1 MHTLYHTA
9 PEENYRNNEIVI
21 PIWRCKFPFTL
32 CIDAFRVLYMKFH
45 HVVISIEFESMT
57 VKSPIEIGRDI
68 IGFNPEKPVIID
80 FKTWLLPER
89 NKIIINS
96 LYANGYGECK
106 NSSTNSFGNSLS
118 LAFGKLSS
126 IAL

>member
-1 MHTLYHTA
+1 M
-9 PEENYRNNEIVI
+9 
-21 PIWRCKFPFTL
+21 
-32 CIDAFRVLYMKFH
+32 LYMKFY

-57 VKSPIEIGRDI
+57 VKIPIDIGRDI

-96 LYANGYGECK
+96 LYANG
-106 NSSTNSFGNSLS
+106 
-118 LAFGKLSS
+118 
-126 IAL
+126 